1 MTEDEARKSALRKF
15 GNVLRV
21 AEETGEVWGIVW
33 SEQLLQDVRFGLR
46 MLRRNPG
53 FGMVVI
59 LTLALGIGVNTAV
72 FSVVNAVLLRPLS
85 YPDAE
90 RVVAYSE
97 GIDTSKAASFK
108 PGISGADFFE
118 WRAQAKSFEGL
129 AAYQY
134 NDATLASASDAGQ
147 F

>member
-33 SEQLLQDVRFGLR
+33 LEQLFQDVRFGLR

-72 FSVVNAVLLRPLS
+72 FSGVNAVLLPPL
-85 YPDAE
+85 PDPGAE
-90 RVVAYSE
+90 RAVAYSA
-97 GIDTSKAASFK
+97 GIATSNAA
-108 PGISGADFFE
+108 PLQPAISVAD
-118 WRAQAKSFEGL
+118 
-129 AAYQY
+129 
-134 NDATLASASDAGQ
+134 
-147 F
+147 